1 MFSSAR
7 DNLALNMM
15 DATFTRED
23 IIRKGALRLMHQ
35 TLGYKLTAQ
44 QHLNLNLSLFPDHF
58 E

>member
-15 DATFTRED
+15 DATFTRGD

-35 TLGYKLTAQ
+35 TLGDKLTVQ
-44 QHLNLNLSLFPDHF
+44 QHLNLSPDHF
-58 E
+58 K